1 MLDIDT
7 LGDYLRQN
15 PGVMKD
21 RIRIQSILRDIFPK
35 DKLTVNLLLMG
46 FEENIFS
53 LLGQNHSE
61 AELTRLA
68 NAIVDN
74 YGVTRENANY
84 IVETWLGSRYHQ
96 VSWQKAGYKGIHP
109 PNITQVLIEQQIEL
123 PHHGNI

>member
-15 PGVMKD
+15 PGVMQD

-68 NAIVDN
+68 NAIVAWR
-74 YGVTRENANY
+74 GIWGAVTIRFRGKRQVTREF
-84 IVETWLGSRYHQ
+84 I
-96 VSWQKAGYKGIHP
+96 P
-109 PNITQVLIEQQIEL
+109 PI
-123 PHHGNI
+123 